1 MLNKKTLFN
10 FVYALALVGA
20 ITTCV
25 GLLNEVLNLAN
36 LFNMSVPN
44 LNNSFFGKDYT
55 EQLILFLVAFLLS
68 ALATAAVIFD
78 LIRVLTRETTHSRL
92 VMLGLPIVCAVLLV
106 TPLIL
111 TLFLRGF
118 NPYIDRFQISNYEY
132 LQIYAFRS
140 GVMSFLASTG
150 IIWTCNFIEN
160 KSAAKI
166 NGKNGDP
173 DGKTEPDS
181 DD

>member
-25 GLLNEVLNLAN
+25 GFLNEVLNLAN
-36 LFNMSVPN
+36 FFNMSVHN
-44 LNNSFFGKDYT
+44 LNDFWGKNYW

-68 ALATAAVIFD
+68 ALATVAVIFD

-92 VMLGLPIVCAVLLV
+92 VMLGIPIVCVILLAISMV
-106 TPLIL
+106 FVF
-111 TLFLRGF
+111 FLRYLSYSGKEL
-118 NPYIDRFQISNYEY
+118 RVSNYNY
-132 LQIYAFRS
+132 LQIYALRS
-140 GVMSFLASTG
+140 GVMSFLASMG

-160 KSAAKI
+160 KSAAKT
-166 NGKNGDP
+166 NAKNGDP
-173 DGKTEPDS
+173 DGKTETDS

>member
-20 ITTCV
+20 ITACV
-25 GLLNEVLNLAN
+25 GFLNEVLNLTN
-36 LFNMSVPN
+36 LFDMEATN
-44 LNNSFFGKDYT
+44 LSAFHGKDYT
-55 EQLILFLVAFLLS
+55 EQLILFLIAFLLS

-92 VMLGLPIVCAVLLV
+92 VMLGLPIVCAILLV

-118 NPYIDRFQISNYEY
+118 SSYFDTYFISNYDY
-132 LQIYAFRS
+132 LQIYALRS
-140 GVMSFLASTG
+140 GVMSFLASMG

-166 NGKNGDP
+166 NAENGDP
-173 DGKTEPDS
+173 DGKTETDS

>member
-25 GLLNEVLNLAN
+25 GFLNEVLNLTN
-36 LFNMSVPN
+36 FFNMNVTN
-44 LNNSFFGKDYT
+44 LNNFWGKNYW

-92 VMLGLPIVCAVLLV
+92 VMLGIPIVCVILLV
-106 TPLIL
+106 ISMVFVF
-111 TLFLRGF
+111 FLRYLSYYGKEF
-118 NPYIDRFQISNYEY
+118 LVSNYNY
-132 LQIYAFRS
+132 LQIYALRS
-140 GVMSFLASTG
+140 GVMSFLASMG

-160 KSAAKI
+160 KSAAKT
-166 NGKNGDP
+166 NAKNGDP
-173 DGKTEPDS
+173 DGKTETDS